1 MITIP
6 TIGTNL
12 SFENHNLLKFNTLVI
27 GNLSTIGGGQLS
39 GGTLPVTPPGSGG
52 FGLK

>member
-12 SFENHNLLKFNTLVI
+12 SFENHNLLKFSTLAI
-27 GNLSTIGGGQLS
+27 GNLSTISGSQLS
-39 GGTLPVTPPGSGG
+39 GGIIPANPPSGG